1 MGLKL
6 MLPLLSY
13 GGQKLTQLQKEL
25 PQDNKTQDWQMRQVF
40 ANHILLQCLFHNS
53 KELAKAKFKYVSR
66 SMTCM
71 YFLLLYHK

>member
-25 PQDNKTQDWQMRQVF
+25 PQDNKTQD
-40 ANHILLQCLFHNS
+40 
-53 KELAKAKFKYVSR
+53 
-66 SMTCM
+66 
-71 YFLLLYHK
+71 